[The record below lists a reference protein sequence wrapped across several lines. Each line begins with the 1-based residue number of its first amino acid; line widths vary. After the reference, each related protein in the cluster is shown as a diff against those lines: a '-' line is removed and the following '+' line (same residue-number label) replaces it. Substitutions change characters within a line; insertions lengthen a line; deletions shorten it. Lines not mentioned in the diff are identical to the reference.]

1 MVLSSIYINKTYI
14 YSKKNIAGFEF
25 LDKNNKDFRKLC
37 HYEEAIDFVESLGG
51 KIENAE
57 VFVKEENFLGK
68 KVYDIRADGKKL
80 KDIIDRDIIFNLN
93 VLYNER
99 ELYYE
104 EYKDLFDKFI
114 CVMSF

>member
-1 MVLSSIYINKTYI
+1 MSSIYINKTYI
-14 YSKKNIAGFEF
+14 YSKKNIAGFEL

-37 HYEEAIDFVESLGG
+37 HYEEAIDFVKSIGG

-57 VFVKEENFLGK
+57 IFIKEENFLGR
-68 KVYDIRADGKKL
+68 KVYDIRGDGKNL
-80 KDIIDRDIIFNLN
+80 KDILDKNIIFNLS

-99 ELYYE
+99 EKDYV

-114 CVMSF
+114 CVINF